1 MYIEKGEWEKCLETA
16 AQQVGIYTCKLN
28 HQNNPISLF
37 FLRMIVNFLKMD
49 SMYMGS
55 ACL

>member
-16 AQQVGIYTCKLN
+16 AQQVSIYTCKLN

-37 FLRMIVNFLKMD
+37 FSKNDSEFLKNGQ
-49 SMYMGS
+49 YVYG
-55 ACL
+55 